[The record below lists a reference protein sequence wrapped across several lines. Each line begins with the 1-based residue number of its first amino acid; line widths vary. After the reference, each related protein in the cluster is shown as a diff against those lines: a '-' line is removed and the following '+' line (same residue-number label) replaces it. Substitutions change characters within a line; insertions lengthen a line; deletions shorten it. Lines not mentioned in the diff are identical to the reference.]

1 MCVHG
6 AACGRCA
13 TGQGGGGW
21 SAVGE
26 AAGRSVRVSVGAS
39 VCGCK
44 YPCVHEH
51 PCALER
57 SSREGIG
64 QQGGPGTRGRLQD
77 RTKPPFTRAAG
88 RRLERDLVGG
98 LGCQIRLHPKVKF

>member
-1 MCVHG
+1 M
-6 AACGRCA
+6 
-13 TGQGGGGW
+13 Q
-21 SAVGE
+21 
-26 AAGRSVRVSVGAS
+26 VSVGAS
-39 VCGCK
+39 IHVCMSIR
-44 YPCVHEH
+44 VHEH

-77 RTKPPFTRAAG
+77 RSKPPSTRAAG

-98 LGCQIRLHPKVKF
+98 LGCQIQLHPKVKF